1 MDPFTLLIFGLAL
14 PFLFGSVP
22 FGLLITASAG
32 LGDIRNIGSGNV
44 GATNVLRTGRKGL
57 ALATLLA
64 DAGKGAAAVII
75 AQFLGGDSLL
85 PMIAAVAVVL
95 GHMFS
100 PWLKFKGGK
109 GVATAIGVILALSWP
124 VGLCAVAIW
133 LLMAWRFRYSSL
145 AALTAATA
153 TPLFAL
159 LFSTWQT
166 AAAFFIIAALV
177 AWRHGANIQ
186 RLLSDTESK
195 ISFGAN
201 NKAEPSNA

>member
-1 MDPFTLLIFGLAL
+1 MDLFTLLIFGIAL

-75 AQFLGGDSLL
+75 ARFLGSDSLL
-85 PMIAAVAVVL
+85 PMVAAVAVVL

-124 VGLCAVAIW
+124 VGLCAIALW

-145 AALTAATA
+145 AALTAAAA
-153 TPLFAL
+153 TPFLAL

-166 AAAFFIIAALV
+166 AVALFIIAALV
-177 AWRHGANIQ
+177 AWRHEANIK
-186 RLLSDTESK
+186 RLLTRTESK
-195 ISFGAN
+195 ISFGSKAN
-201 NKAEPSNA
+201 A